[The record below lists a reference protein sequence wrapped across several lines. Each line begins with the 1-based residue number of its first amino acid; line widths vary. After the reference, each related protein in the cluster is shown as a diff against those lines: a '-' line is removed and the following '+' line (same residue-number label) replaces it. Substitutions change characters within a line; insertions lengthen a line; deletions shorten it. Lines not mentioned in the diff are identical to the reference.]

1 MTLHQLAGGPG
12 WGVCRAH
19 GCVLGSREHPCW
31 QPPTPDPPAAPSAEL
46 HSKLQS
52 SEAEVRGKC
61 EELRG
66 LHGQLDEAQAQNSQL
81 TERIRSI
88 EALLEASQTRDTQV
102 SSPLPGPLHPTHP
115 WAPQPDDLP
124 SEVCLLVTMGLFSR
138 SRPVEWRPTSSR
150 PGKRG
155 QGPSWV
161 WDPGK
166 DP

>member
-1 MTLHQLAGGPG
+1 MS
-12 WGVCRAH
+12 RAH

-46 HSKLQS
+46 HNKLQS

-88 EALLEASQTRDTQV
+88 EALLEASQTRT
-102 SSPLPGPLHPTHP
+102 SSSGSKHMERPAPPAPPVPPSGLPSAWLPG
-115 WAPQPDDLP
+115 
-124 SEVCLLVTMGLFSR
+124 CLR
-138 SRPVEWRPTSSR
+138 
-150 PGKRG
+150 
-155 QGPSWV
+155 
-161 WDPGK
+161 D
-166 DP
+166 